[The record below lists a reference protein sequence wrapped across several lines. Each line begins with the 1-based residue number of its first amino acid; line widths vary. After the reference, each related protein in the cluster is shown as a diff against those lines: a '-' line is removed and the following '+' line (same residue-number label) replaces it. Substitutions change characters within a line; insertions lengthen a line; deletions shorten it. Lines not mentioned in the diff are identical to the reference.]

1 MNGVLGMT
9 ELLLGTDLD
18 QTQTGYA
25 RTILRSGQG
34 LLTLLNDV
42 LDLSRIEA
50 GRLRLEQSSFD
61 LHQLIEDVASLFR
74 ARLDPVAVVLRTE
87 IAPGTPA
94 WMRGDQGRLRQVLGN
109 LVGNAVKFTPAG
121 EIVLHAACA
130 DGRLRLRISDTGIG
144 IPEESQGAL
153 FTPFTQADASTT
165 RRYGG
170 SGLGL
175 AICRELCGLMG
186 GTVTLHSTPGVG
198 TTCLLELPFVPG
210 EPAAS
215 VEPLPG
221 PAVFAPGIEVLLV
234 EDQPTNQEIARL
246 MLQRRGAVIALAGDG
261 EQALAMLAGR
271 RFDLVFM
278 DCHMP
283 VLDGFQATRRLR
295 ESETG
300 SGRRTPVI
308 AMTANA
314 MAGDRERCL
323 AAGMD
328 DYLAKPVSL
337 ATLSAILARWS
348 PRPVASAEDI
358 QSPSLADEEVD
369 AEAELCLDPGVVA
382 DLRSLASPGTVAA
395 IEGFIGELPSRTQ
408 AIATAFASDD
418 LETVHRLV
426 HSLKGTAG
434 CLGALGMQQALGLVD
449 ESAKAG
455 RRGEAWTAW
464 RRAQPI
470 IIASSAAFRGLAA
483 SLKAGQAVR

>member
-1 MNGVLGMT
+1 
-9 ELLLGTDLD
+9 
-18 QTQTGYA
+18 
-25 RTILRSGQG
+25 
-34 LLTLLNDV
+34 
-42 LDLSRIEA
+42 
-50 GRLRLEQSSFD
+50 
-61 LHQLIEDVASLFR
+61 
-74 ARLDPVAVVLRTE
+74 
-87 IAPGTPA
+87 
-94 WMRGDQGRLRQVLGN
+94 
-109 LVGNAVKFTPAG
+109 
-121 EIVLHAACA
+121 
-130 DGRLRLRISDTGIG
+130 
-144 IPEESQGAL
+144 
-153 FTPFTQADASTT
+153 
-165 RRYGG
+165 
-170 SGLGL
+170 
-175 AICRELCGLMG
+175 
-186 GTVTLHSTPGVG
+186 
-198 TTCLLELPFVPG
+198 
-210 EPAAS
+210 
-215 VEPLPG
+215 
-221 PAVFAPGIEVLLV
+221 
-234 EDQPTNQEIARL
+234 
-246 MLQRRGAVIALAGDG
+246 
-261 EQALAMLAGR
+261 MLAGR